1 MTEKIRQQNF
11 SEKFAHLFMI
21 LFGNTVYALAVVMFI
36 LPNSLVTGGTTGL
49 ALAAGHFF
57 GTPVS
62 LFVLVFNLI
71 MFLIGLFFLGKAFA
85 LTTVISSFYYPL
97 ILEIL
102 QNIPWLSSMT
112 DDLMLSTV
120 CAGILVGFAI
130 GIVIKAGA
138 STGGMDI
145 PPLVLNKKFNLP
157 VSVLLYG
164 FDCVILLLQMS
175 FSDHERILYGIL
187 LVMIYTYVLDKVLTY
202 GTAQTQVKIVSPAYR
217 EINDAIIASLDRG
230 STLVHLTTG
239 YLGEDGCMVL
249 TVISNRQLPAL
260 KQIVSDIDP
269 TAFMTIGRI
278 YETRGRGFSL
288 SKNYLKQQQQQ

>member
-1 MTEKIRQQNF
+1 MADQIRRHAL
-11 SEKFAHLFMI
+11 SAKLAHLFMI
-21 LFGNTVYALAVVMFI
+21 LFGNTIYALAVVMFI
-36 LPNSLVTGGTTGL
+36 LPNHLVTGGTTGL
-49 ALAAGHFF
+49 ALSAGYFF

-62 LFVLVFNLI
+62 AFVFAFNLV
-71 MFLIGLFFLGKAFA
+71 MFLIGLLFLGKAFA
-85 LTTVISSFYYPL
+85 LTTVISSFYYPV
-97 ILEIL
+97 ILEVL
-102 QNIPWLSSMT
+102 QNIPWLSAMT

-120 CAGILVGFAI
+120 CAGILVGFSI

-187 LVMIYTYVLDKVLTY
+187 LVMIYTYILDKVLTY
-202 GTAQTQVKIVSPAYR
+202 GTAQTQVKIISPAYR
-217 EINDAIIASLDRG
+217 EINDAIISSLDRG
-230 STLVHLTTG
+230 STLIHITTG

-249 TVISNRQLPAL
+249 AVISNRQLPAL
-260 KQIVSDIDP
+260 KQLVSDIDP
-269 TAFMTIGRI
+269 TAFMTISRI

-288 SKNYLKQQQQQ
+288 SKHYLQQ